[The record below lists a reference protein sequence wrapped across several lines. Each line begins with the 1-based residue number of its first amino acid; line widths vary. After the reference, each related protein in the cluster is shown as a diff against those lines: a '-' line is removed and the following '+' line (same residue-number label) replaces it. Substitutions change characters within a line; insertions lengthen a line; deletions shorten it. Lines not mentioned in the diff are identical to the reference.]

1 MGRTKLQAKV
11 EPAPKRWLNKQ
22 EAMAYLGVGED
33 YLSKLSNEAKVSFS
47 QEVMKVLPLT
57 FIWCISF
64 VTMGFTCL
72 KLEALFWISLFI
84 LSLCSI
90 YMSKHRKR
98 LEREIDELFGDN

>member
-1 MGRTKLQAKV
+1 MNLQV
-11 EPAPKRWLNKQ
+11 LIDS
-22 EAMAYLGVGED
+22 YLGIKSYNG
-33 YLSKLSNEAKVSFS
+33 K
-47 QEVMKVLPLT
+47 VMKVLPLT

>member
-1 MGRTKLQAKV
+1 
-11 EPAPKRWLNKQ
+11 
-22 EAMAYLGVGED
+22 
-33 YLSKLSNEAKVSFS
+33 
-47 QEVMKVLPLT
+47 
-57 FIWCISF
+57 
-64 VTMGFTCL
+64 MGFTCL